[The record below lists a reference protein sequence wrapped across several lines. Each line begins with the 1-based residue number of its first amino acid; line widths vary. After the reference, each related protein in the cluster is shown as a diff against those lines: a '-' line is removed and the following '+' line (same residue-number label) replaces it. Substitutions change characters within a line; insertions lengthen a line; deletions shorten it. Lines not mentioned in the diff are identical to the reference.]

1 VNYLFDRIKKRKQP
15 MNITPKHLLTL
26 MMLMPL
32 VVNSA
37 PLKKAEKAILGVAG
51 ILSVYTAE
59 CGDLT
64 SAGDKMFILIA
75 EKFEKNGG
83 ILWEY
88 PEYKK
93 GVTLV
98 RDSIA
103 AEGLSKACKSF
114 KDMFKKVP
122 VWNKAIK

>member
-1 VNYLFDRIKKRKQP
+1 MSIPRKY
-15 MNITPKHLLTL
+15 LLTL
-26 MMLMPL
+26 VVLASL
-32 VVNSA
+32 VVNSE

-51 ILSVYTAE
+51 ILSVYSAE

-64 SAGDKMFILIA
+64 PTGDKMFNLIA

-83 ILWEY
+83 VLWEY

-93 GVTLV
+93 GVNLV
-98 RDSIA
+98 RDSIMV
-103 AEGLSKACKSF
+103 EGLSKACKSF
-114 KDMFKKVP
+114 KDMFKNAP